1 MAYKKVY
8 LAIDCQNEEELA
20 AVQVFGK
27 ELSQIMQL
35 KASNVLRIAP
45 MVRKNSAL
53 ILKAV
58 RVISSEGATGVAKMI
73 PYFLANVKK

>member
-20 AVQVFGK
+20 AVQLFGK
-27 ELSQIMQL
+27 ELSGLLQL
-35 KASNVLRIAP
+35 KASDLLRIAP

-53 ILKAV
+53 LMKTAK
-58 RVISSEGATGVAKMI
+58 VISTEGAVGVAKMI